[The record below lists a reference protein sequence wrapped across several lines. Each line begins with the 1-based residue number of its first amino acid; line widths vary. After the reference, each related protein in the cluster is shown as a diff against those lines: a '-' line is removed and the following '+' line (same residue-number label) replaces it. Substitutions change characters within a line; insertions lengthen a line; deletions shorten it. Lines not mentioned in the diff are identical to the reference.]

1 MSKVYRTA
9 ELWKDEEYTIV
20 PSALYQRCEAIDCNL
35 AVFYCRLMDDFL
47 NETVNYGKQYFPR
60 QKELAIKFRVDL
72 KTVKNYLKKL
82 EALGLVQSEE
92 NPGYANFLTV
102 INFQEL
108 EILNDTNVK
117 ELIKEHR
124 GQRKAERAEQQQAY
138 NEQKSG
144 NLYDDA
150 DFDNE
155 PVVSLCK
162 TPQEAPQEPVA
173 SEPVQHQPKAEKV
186 VQDAIQSVRIATG
199 IPVTETPEQIFI
211 TKYINKYHTS
221 PTPGMLKMFT
231 EGKSGD
237 FFNEYGK

>member
-1 MSKVYRTA
+1 M
-9 ELWKDEEYTIV
+9 
-20 PSALYQRCEAIDCNL
+20 
-35 AVFYCRLMDDFL
+35 
-47 NETVNYGKQYFPR
+47 
-60 QKELAIKFRVDL
+60 
-72 KTVKNYLKKL
+72 
-82 EALGLVQSEE
+82 
-92 NPGYANFLTV
+92 

-138 NEQKSG
+138 IEQKSG

-173 SEPVQHQPKAEKV
+173 PEPVQHQPKAEKV